1 MPAIKILLAVHHF
14 LPRYTGGAEREAY
27 RTAAALQARGHQVR
41 VLCVEHVDVGPC
53 TGVAWEDDVYGG
65 VAVRRLSFNQA
76 AAPDPFQWEYDNPWI
91 GDHLADLIAQ
101 DRPDIFHLMG
111 GYLISGRAV
120 LVARQLGVPVVVTL
134 VDFWYLCRRITMLRS
149 DGRLST
155 LPIRASQ
162 CARCLGEERRRYRL
176 PAQLAP
182 ALMDAYWRNQPQQ
195 SERFEARQN
204 FLLGTLNQADL
215 VICRSLFFRTVYGEA
230 GLAAERSV
238 FLRQGFDVPDCL
250 AISLR
255 KTRRTGPLRVGYIGQ
270 IASHKGVHVLLQ
282 AARQLAELPLTV
294 QIFGD
299 TSRFPAYARSLQQLR
314 GGDTRIQIGAAFNR
328 PEDLTDIYRN
338 LDVLVV
344 PSVWYENSPNVI
356 LEALAHRTPVIVS
369 DLGAMTELVQ
379 PEKNGLAFEPGNPQS
394 LARQL
399 ARLVEQPELLTALT
413 AGIGPVPTMADEI
426 NELELH
432 YQHLVS

>member
-1 MPAIKILLAVHHF
+1 
-14 LPRYTGGAEREAY
+14 
-27 RTAAALQARGHQVR
+27 
-41 VLCVEHVDVGPC
+41 
-53 TGVAWEDDVYGG
+53 
-65 VAVRRLSFNQA
+65 
-76 AAPDPFQWEYDNPWI
+76 
-91 GDHLADLIAQ
+91 
-101 DRPDIFHLMG
+101 MG

-162 CARCLGEERRRYRL
+162 CARCVGEERRRYRL

-182 ALMDAYWRNQPQQ
+182 ALMDIYWRLQPQE
-195 SERFEARQN
+195 SRRFQARQG
-204 FLLGTLNQADL
+204 FLLEALNQADL
-215 VICRSLFFRTVYGEA
+215 VIALSRFFQSVYAEA
-230 GLAAERSV
+230 GLNQAHSV
-238 FLRQGFDVPDCL
+238 FLRQGFDAPEIQADVL
-250 AISLR
+250 QKTARHGHLR
-255 KTRRTGPLRVGYIGQ
+255 IGYLGQ

-282 AARQLAELPLTV
+282 AVRQLANLPLTL
-294 QIFGD
+294 QIYGD

-314 GGDTRIQIGAAFNR
+314 GDDARIQIGSVFSR
-328 PEDLTDIYRN
+328 SEDMTDLFRN

-344 PSVWYENSPNVI
+344 PSIWYENSPNVI